1 MSRELKPCGTR
12 SAYDRHRQR
21 GEKPCGACVE
31 ATRLTF
37 REASAK
43 RRRAMELPAVELKVV
58 ARAADGVGPCA
69 MPEDGMLWDP
79 RDDGFRWRRQCGGE
93 DRFHARAR
101 WRTARRVCLTECPVF
116 SECKKEQPV
125 NATAV
130 WAGRIPR
137 VKGERK

>member
-12 SAYDRHRQR
+12 SAYDRHRRR
-21 GEKPCGACVE
+21 GEKPCDACVE
-31 ATRLTF
+31 ANRLTF

-69 MPEDGMLWDP
+69 MPENGFLWDP
-79 RDDGFRWRRQCGGE
+79 QYE
-93 DRFHARAR
+93 DETRFQARAR